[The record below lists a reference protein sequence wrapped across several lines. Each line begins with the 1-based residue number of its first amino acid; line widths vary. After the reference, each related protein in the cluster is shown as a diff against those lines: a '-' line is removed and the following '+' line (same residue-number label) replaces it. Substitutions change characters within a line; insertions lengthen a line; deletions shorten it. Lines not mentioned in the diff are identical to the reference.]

1 MGPVFFCKGVARS
14 WCGSGP
20 FSKTSKRCNLQR
32 LTHSKAGKRC
42 HLQHLTRAK
51 TSEHCNLQQLKRRR
65 PKSGEPHLCKKKARA
80 TPVQKKNLRPSGVC
94 IYIYIWGYVGFRS
107 SQKERYLIGRSPYF
121 GKLPGLKVGLGCRA
135 IVMAVAVLLNLRN
148 PKP

>member
-1 MGPVFFCKGVARS
+1 MFDAEPWTARKKGRVSQYEEYLSGGIIGGGSRFFFDKGVARS

-20 FSKTSKRCNLQR
+20 FSKTSIHCNLQR

-42 HLQHLTRAK
+42 HLQHLRRAQ

-65 PKSGEPHLCKKKARA
+65 PKSGEPHLCQKKARA

-94 IYIYIWGYVGFRS
+94 IYIYMGIYRV
-107 SQKERYLIGRSPYF
+107 
-121 GKLPGLKVGLGCRA
+121 
-135 IVMAVAVLLNLRN
+135 
-148 PKP
+148 